1 MQKLKKLII
10 ASNNS
15 SKVKEIKAILSDYAE
30 CILSLDEA
38 GVQIDI
44 AENGL
49 TFQEN
54 AIIKAKAV
62 YATVGYPSIADDSG
76 LEVDALSGAPGIY
89 SARFAG
95 SPYSDR
101 RNNQLLLSSLAGK
114 SERGARFVCEIALC
128 LAEDNIICARGECEG
143 EIAHLPKGQGGFGY
157 DPLFY
162 SKELKKTFAEAST
175 LQKNK
180 VSHRA
185 KALAKLA
192 EILSQK
198 E

>member
-1 MQKLKKLII
+1 MQKLNKLII

-15 SKVKEIKAILSDYAE
+15 SKVKEIKAILGGYAE
-30 CILSLDEA
+30 CILSLDEV
-38 GVQIDI
+38 GVEIDI

-54 AIIKAKAV
+54 AIIKAKAI
-62 YATVGYPSIADDSG
+62 YAIVGYPSIADDSG

-95 SPYSDR
+95 APYSDS
-101 RNNQLLLSSLAGK
+101 RNNQLLLSNLK
-114 SERGARFVCEIALC
+114 DNPERSARFVCEIALC
-128 LAEDNIICARGECEG
+128 LAEDNIICSRGECEG
-143 EIAHLPKGQGGFGY
+143 EIVHLLRGQGGFGY

-162 SKELKKTFAEAST
+162 SKELKKTFAEASP
-175 LQKNK
+175 LEKNK

-185 KALAKLA
+185 KALTKLA